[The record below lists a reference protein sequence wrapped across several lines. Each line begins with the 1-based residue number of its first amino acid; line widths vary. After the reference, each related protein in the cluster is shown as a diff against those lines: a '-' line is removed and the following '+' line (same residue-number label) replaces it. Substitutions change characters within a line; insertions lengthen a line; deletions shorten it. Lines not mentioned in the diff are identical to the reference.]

1 MNTRLRAI
9 AYAYRH
15 YGEVLWTT
23 LEPHRVVL
31 TIGSWRR
38 GAATIV
44 RAEVF
49 VPGTA
54 YR

>member
-23 LEPHRVVL
+23 RCGSNVVL

-38 GAATIV
+38 GVATIV